1 MQWWALR
8 YLLQKASDNIA
19 LLNSIDL
26 IQRTA
31 EMARV
36 FGIDFASV
44 ITRGS
49 QYRVE
54 SMLLRLTRAHAY
66 ALFSPSKEQVQ
77 QQVGKYV
84 PSIIPHRSSGCKS

>member
-36 FGIDFASV
+36 FGIDFAAP
-44 ITRGS
+44 
-49 QYRVE
+49 RVQPYPI
-54 SMLLRLTRAHAY
+54 SHSAA
-66 ALFSPSKEQVQ
+66 SSGKE
-77 QQVGKYV
+77 GL
-84 PSIIPHRSSGCKS
+84 RSSIGIHISTIPNSTT